1 MPSRFRF
8 TVCLTTVAGLA
19 LFAACKSPQNL
30 PNATI
35 PNQSDTVTLYALS
48 GTAPGTPSG
57 YALIGPAG
65 PLVVYTE
72 RSFTFDFAFDIDS
85 QPKLLPSGTFPTLPN
100 VAGLQKS
107 SAASFFALREAP
119 LDGYVIDQPL
129 VIGPGMLIL
138 VRSATQIC
146 ADGTNHSLYGKMQIL
161 EIDYVARTLQ
171 FEVMVDRNCGYLN
184 LTPGIPTI

>member
-1 MPSRFRF
+1 MPSRFRI
-8 TVCLTTVAGLA
+8 TVCLTAVTGLA

-30 PNATI
+30 PNAQI
-35 PNQSDTVTLYALS
+35 PNRTDTVTLYALS

-57 YALIGPAG
+57 YALIGP
-65 PLVVYTE
+65 LVVYTE
-72 RSFTFDFAFDIDS
+72 RSPLFDFAFNIDS

-107 SAASFFALREAP
+107 SATSFFTLREAP

-129 VIGPGMLIL
+129 VISPGMLIL
-138 VRSATQIC
+138 ARSATQIC
-146 ADGTNHSLYGKMQIL
+146 ADGTNHSLYAKLHIL
-161 EIDYVARTLQ
+161 EIDFVARTVQ
-171 FEVMVDRNCGYLN
+171 FEVMVDLNCGYLN